1 MAEDYEPIKTFFG
14 GEQQQIF
21 MRTLDMLEIYEDSKT
36 YIVDSTLEA
45 IVKEMQE
52 IVKKP
57 QPYKD
62 IPKLP
67 DLRQRFMEAYSKV
80 LDAASAPVMNQIE
93 EAKDRVVEVVD
104 TKEYKDE
111 KKPQYIQLFIEIQN
125 GASSCNNVSVLRS
138 YADKAGALKIRLLNE
153 MDYLDAEIAKKKAAE
168 EAKKNDGNQGAD
180 NPVDVVI
187 NVPVKTTKTVPIKT
201 VTRTSS
207 WRIENESDIDK
218 YLEKLKRNLITEL
231 GDTDII
237 NVEF

>member
-1 MAEDYEPIKTFFG
+1 
-14 GEQQQIF
+14 
-21 MRTLDMLEIYEDSKT
+21 MR
-36 YIVDSTLEA
+36 
-45 IVKEMQE
+45 
-52 IVKKP
+52 
-57 QPYKD
+57 
-62 IPKLP
+62 
-67 DLRQRFMEAYSKV
+67 
-80 LDAASAPVMNQIE
+80 QIE

-153 MDYLDAEIAKKKAAE
+153 MDYLDAELAKKKVAE
-168 EAKKNDGNQGAD
+168 EAKKSDGNQGAD

-207 WRIENESDIDK
+207 WRLESEKDIDAYLAQLK
-218 YLEKLKRNLITEL
+218 SNLMSELEK
-231 GDTDII
+231 TDIV